1 MVLEPFSADDLARM
15 CRRALDSPEA
25 MPVVIERLREI
36 ANLEGHSYGA
46 VRMANEALR
55 ALGANV
61 PLSRSERLR
70 YEPQKD
76 NALSLVR

>member
-1 MVLEPFSADDLARM
+1 MVLEPFSNEDMARM
-15 CRRALDSPEA
+15 CRRALENPEA
-25 MPVVIERLREI
+25 MSAVIERLREI

-55 ALGANV
+55 ALGASV

-76 NALSLVR
+76 NGLSLVH